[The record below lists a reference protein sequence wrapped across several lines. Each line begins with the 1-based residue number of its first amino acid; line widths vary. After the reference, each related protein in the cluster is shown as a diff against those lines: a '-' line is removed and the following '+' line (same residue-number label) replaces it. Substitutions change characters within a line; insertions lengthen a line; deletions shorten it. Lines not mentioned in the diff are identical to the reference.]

1 MEELSMEE
9 LLNKYCN
16 WEENREKEE
25 ADRVFLEERKVK
37 TRVTFDRNDCITISK
52 FVNGYLG
59 VDVDAH
65 NLYHASLKKKLTDGT
80 LIGVSNE
87 FASQNIDYVKKG
99 YILVVLDAK
108 NNPGTYINPVM
119 LDEYFRSLREKTILA
134 KSRSIVKPEDRNKLT
149 EAFLRL
155 NRAVI
160 IINRFKRLINETHT
174 TKKVEKLQLQKEL
187 ERKAFKIG

>member
-1 MEELSMEE
+1 
-9 LLNKYCN
+9 
-16 WEENREKEE
+16 
-25 ADRVFLEERKVK
+25 
-37 TRVTFDRNDCITISK
+37 
-52 FVNGYLG
+52 
-59 VDVDAH
+59 
-65 NLYHASLKKKLTDGT
+65 
-80 LIGVSNE
+80 
-87 FASQNIDYVKKG
+87 
-99 YILVVLDAK
+99 
-108 NNPGTYINPVM
+108 M